1 MQPWAAIFFSRVDDE
16 RSKRLEKQGVI
27 SLGEAFVDFISQDQT
42 NTNYQRLLGGATV
55 NVAVGVQRLGIPSYY
70 LCKLG
75 MDETSVFVQE
85 EMKKEQV
92 NLSYCTYEA
101 TKKICSVYVHVNDQG
116 DRYFHSYINETP
128 DDWMTAEEL
137 DKELFIQS
145 KTFYFGSGTLFHPVA
160 RKTTNQALEFARE
173 GNLLVAFDTN
183 IRLKRWESEEQ
194 CREVILSYVKMADIV
209 KMAEDELLFLT
220 KSDTFEQGL
229 ESISNINIPF
239 LFITRGKYG
248 AFASHKGI
256 LVNIPGIQVKAV
268 DTTGAGDAFMAAL
281 LSRFHDNGVPE
292 DQALLEEYTS
302 FANLAGAKSTTQF
315 GSL

>member
-1 MQPWAAIFFSRVDDE
+1 M
-16 RSKRLEKQGVI
+16 KKQGVI

-55 NVAVGVQRLGIPSYY
+55 NVAVGVRRLGIPSYY

-75 MDETSVFVQE
+75 MDETSLFVQE
-85 EMKKEQV
+85 EMTKEQV
-92 NLSYCTYEA
+92 NLSYCTYQS

-128 DDWMTAEEL
+128 DDWITAEEL
-137 DKELFIQS
+137 DKELFTQS
-145 KTFYFGSGTLFHPVA
+145 KLFYFGSGTLFYPIA
-160 RKTTNQALEFARE
+160 RKTTNQALVFAKE
-173 GNLLVAFDTN
+173 GNSLIAFDTN
-183 IRLKRWESEEQ
+183 IRLKRWENEEQ
-194 CREVILSYVKMADIV
+194 CREVILSYVKKASIV

-220 KSDTFEQGL
+220 KSDTLEQGI
-229 ESISNINIPF
+229 ESISNMNIPF
-239 LFITRGKYG
+239 LFITRGKEG

-256 LVNIPGIQVKAV
+256 QVNVPGIEVKVV

-281 LSRFHDNGVPE
+281 LSRFHDQGVPE
-292 DQALLEEYTS
+292 NKALLEEYTS
-302 FANLAGAKSTTQF
+302 FANLAGAMSTTQF

>member
-1 MQPWAAIFFSRVDDE
+1 L
-16 RSKRLEKQGVI
+16 KKQGVI

-55 NVAVGVQRLGIPSYY
+55 NVAVGVRRLGIPSYY

-75 MDETSVFVQE
+75 MDETSLFVQE
-85 EMKKEQV
+85 EMTKEQV
-92 NLSYCTYEA
+92 NLSYCTYQS

-128 DDWMTAEEL
+128 DDWITAEEL
-137 DKELFIQS
+137 DKELFTQS
-145 KTFYFGSGTLFHPVA
+145 KLFYFGSGTLFHPIA
-160 RKTTNQALEFARE
+160 RKTTNQALVFAKE
-173 GNLLVAFDTN
+173 GNSLIAFDTN
-183 IRLKRWESEEQ
+183 IRLKRWENEEQ
-194 CREVILSYVKMADIV
+194 CREVILSYVKKASIV

-220 KSDTFEQGL
+220 KSDTLEQGI
-229 ESISNINIPF
+229 ESISNMDIPF
-239 LFITRGKYG
+239 LFITRGKEG

-256 LVNIPGIQVKAV
+256 QVNVPGIEVKVV

-281 LSRFHDNGVPE
+281 LSRFHDQGVPE
-292 DQALLEEYTS
+292 NKALLEEYTS
-302 FANLAGAKSTTQF
+302 FANLAGAMSTTQF

>member
-1 MQPWAAIFFSRVDDE
+1 M
-16 RSKRLEKQGVI
+16 KKQGVI

-55 NVAVGVQRLGIPSYY
+55 NVAVGVRRLGIPSYY

-75 MDETSVFVQE
+75 MDETSLFVQE
-85 EMKKEQV
+85 EMTKEQV
-92 NLSYCTYEA
+92 NLSYCTYQS

-128 DDWMTAEEL
+128 DDWITAEEL
-137 DKELFIQS
+137 DKELFTQS
-145 KTFYFGSGTLFHPVA
+145 KLFYFGSGTLFHPIA
-160 RKTTNQALEFARE
+160 RKTTNQALVFAKE
-173 GNLLVAFDTN
+173 GNSLIAFDTN
-183 IRLKRWESEEQ
+183 IRLKRWENEEQ
-194 CREVILSYVKMADIV
+194 CREVILSYVKKASIV

-220 KSDTFEQGL
+220 KSDTLEQGI
-229 ESISNINIPF
+229 ESISNMDIPF
-239 LFITRGKYG
+239 LFITRGKEG

-256 LVNIPGIQVKAV
+256 QVNVPGIEVKVV

-281 LSRFHDNGVPE
+281 LSRFHDQGVPE
-292 DQALLEEYTS
+292 NKALLEEYTS
-302 FANLAGAKSTTQF
+302 FANLAGAMSTTQF

>member
-1 MQPWAAIFFSRVDDE
+1 M
-16 RSKRLEKQGVI
+16 KKQGVI

-85 EMKKEQV
+85 EMKKAQV

-145 KTFYFGSGTLFHPVA
+145 KLFYFGSGTLFHPVA
-160 RKTTNQALEFARE
+160 RKTTNQALAFASE
-173 GNLLVAFDTN
+173 GDLLVAFDTN

-194 CREVILSYVKMADIV
+194 CREVILSYVKKADIV

-220 KSDTFEQGL
+220 QSENVEQGL
-229 ESISNINIPF
+229 LAISKLGIPF
-239 LFITRGKYG
+239 LFITRGKEG
-248 AFASHKGI
+248 AMGLHGQHVVK
-256 LVNIPGIQVKAV
+256 VPGVAVKAV
-268 DTTGAGDAFMAAL
+268 DTTGAGDAFLAAL
-281 LSRFHDNGVPE
+281 ISEFHNHGLPEKRSQLERFTRV
-292 DQALLEEYTS
+292 
-302 FANLAGAKSTTQF
+302 ANDAGALSTTKV

>member
-1 MQPWAAIFFSRVDDE
+1 MAAIFFRIEYNE
-16 RSKRLEKQGVI
+16 RSNRVKNQGVI

-55 NVAVGVQRLGIPSYY
+55 NVAVGVRRLGIPSYY

-75 MDETSVFVQE
+75 MDETSVFVKE
-85 EMKKEQV
+85 EMEKEQV
-92 NLSYCTYEA
+92 DLSFSSFNNS
-101 TKKICSVYVHVNDQG
+101 KKVCSVYVHLNDQG

-145 KTFYFGSGTLFHPVA
+145 KIFYFGSGTLFHPVA
-160 RKTTNQALEFARE
+160 RKTTNQALEYARE
-173 GNLLVAFDTN
+173 EKLLVAFDTN
-183 IRLKRWESEEQ
+183 IRLKRWDSEEE
-194 CREVILSYVKMADIV
+194 CREVILSYVKKADIV

-229 ESISNINIPF
+229 EHLSNMNIPF
-239 LFITRGKYG
+239 LFITKGKDG
-248 AFASHKGI
+248 AFASHKEHQ
-256 LVNIPGIQVKAV
+256 VSVSGIQVKAV

-292 DQALLEEYTS
+292 NKALLEEYTS
-302 FANLAGAKSTTQF
+302 FANQAGARATTKF